1 MGFDINTFLRD
12 LSIMALPFL
21 FAITVHEASHGY
33 AAYFLGDDTAK
44 RHGRLT
50 LNPLKHIDIFGLLFL
65 FLTRLFGWAKPVPVD
80 FTRLRNKRY
89 GPAIVA
95 AAGPF
100 SNFVLAIISAILFH
114 TLTMFEFS
122 EFISVKVLK
131 PVLMMLIF
139 SVQINVALGIFNL
152 VPILPLDGGRIL
164 QTFLPLN
171 LAYKYSQ
178 TERYGFLIIIILLI
192 TNVIGKIVFPII
204 YAIVSLLL

>member
-80 FTRLRNKRY
+80 FTRLRDKRY

-100 SNFVLAIISAILFH
+100 SNFILAIISAVVFH
-114 TLTMFEFS
+114 VLTMFEFN
-122 EFISVKVLK
+122 EFISTKVLK
-131 PVLMMLIF
+131 PVLMMLVF

-164 QTFLPLN
+164 QSFLPLN

-204 YAIVSLLL
+204 YTVVNLLI

>member
-80 FTRLRNKRY
+80 FTRLRDKKY

-100 SNFVLAIISAILFH
+100 SNFILAIVSAVLFH
-114 TLTMFEFS
+114 LLTMFEFN
-122 EFISVKVLK
+122 EFISTKVLQ
-131 PVLMMLIF
+131 PVLMMLVF

-204 YAIVSLLL
+204 YTVVNILI

>member
-1 MGFDINTFLRD
+1 
-12 LSIMALPFL
+12 
-21 FAITVHEASHGY
+21 
-33 AAYFLGDDTAK
+33 
-44 RHGRLT
+44 
-50 LNPLKHIDIFGLLFL
+50 
-65 FLTRLFGWAKPVPVD
+65 LFGWAKPVPVD
-80 FTRLRNKRY
+80 FTRLRDKRY

-100 SNFVLAIISAILFH
+100 SNFILAIVSALLFH
-114 TLTMFEFS
+114 LLAMFEFN
-122 EFISVKVLK
+122 EFISTKVLQ
-131 PVLMMLIF
+131 PVLMMLVF

-204 YAIVSLLL
+204 YTVVNILI

>member
-80 FTRLRNKRY
+80 FTRLRDKRY

-100 SNFVLAIISAILFH
+100 SNFILAIISALLFH
-114 TLTMFEFS
+114 LLTMFEFN
-122 EFISVKVLK
+122 EFISTKVLK
-131 PVLMMLIF
+131 PVLMMLVF

-204 YAIVSLLL
+204 YTVVNILI

>member
-1 MGFDINTFLRD
+1 
-12 LSIMALPFL
+12 MALPFL

-80 FTRLRNKRY
+80 FTRLRDKRY

-100 SNFVLAIISAILFH
+100 SNFILAIISALLFH
-114 TLTMFEFS
+114 LLTMFEFN
-122 EFISVKVLK
+122 EFISTKVLQ
-131 PVLMMLIF
+131 PVLMMLVF

-204 YAIVSLLL
+204 YTVVNILI

>member
-80 FTRLRNKRY
+80 FTRLRDKRY

-100 SNFVLAIISAILFH
+100 SNFILAIISALLFH
-114 TLTMFEFS
+114 LLTMFEFN
-122 EFISVKVLK
+122 EFISTKVLQ
-131 PVLMMLIF
+131 PVLMMLVF

-204 YAIVSLLL
+204 YTVVNILI

>member
-80 FTRLRNKRY
+80 FTRLRDKKY

-100 SNFVLAIISAILFH
+100 SNFILAIVSALLFH
-114 TLTMFEFS
+114 LLAMFEFN
-122 EFISVKVLK
+122 EFISTKVLQ
-131 PVLMMLIF
+131 PVLMMLVF

-204 YAIVSLLL
+204 YTVVNILI

>member
-80 FTRLRNKRY
+80 FTRLRDKRY

-100 SNFVLAIISAILFH
+100 SNFILAIISAVLFH
-114 TLTMFEFS
+114 LLTMFEFN
-122 EFISVKVLK
+122 EFISTKVLK
-131 PVLMMLIF
+131 PVLMMLVF

-204 YAIVSLLL
+204 YTVVNILI

>member
-80 FTRLRNKRY
+80 FTRLRDKKY

-100 SNFVLAIISAILFH
+100 SNFILAIVSAVLFH
-114 TLTMFEFS
+114 LLAMFEFN
-122 EFISVKVLK
+122 EFISTKVLK
-131 PVLMMLIF
+131 PVLMMLVF

-204 YAIVSLLL
+204 YTVVNILI